1 VNITATKQIEE
12 DCLSSL
18 KLQPGLVAQ
27 LKGQSITV
35 IGGTGFVGTWI
46 AELVAIM
53 NDTFDANISLEL
65 LGRSTTLW
73 ATKHPHLCRGDIILS
88 AQDVRSPFSL
98 PEQTTLVIY
107 AAAIADPSIHATDP
121 YKVYQTNVGGIENA
135 LHAATRLPLISRF
148 LNVSSGLAAA
158 GSIAEAVTE
167 RDVGILDFTRIQN
180 MYGQSRRTAES
191 LACIFGAQHRI
202 PITTARAF
210 TFIGPYQS
218 IDAPWAINNFIRDA
232 IYGNNIRIRGD
243 GSTRRSY
250 LYGSDA
256 AVWLLK
262 IAVAGENGDIYNV
275 GGEEVISHSEV
286 AQVLAKLCKNKPDIV
301 FTGQSAS
308 LDRKHDFF
316 PDLSLV
322 KSSLDLKQAFNMSLS
337 LERSIQWHSKEIL
350 SQKA

>member
-1 VNITATKQIEE
+1 MNITATKQIEE

-18 KLQPGLVAQ
+18 KLQPGLVSQ
-27 LKGQSITV
+27 LKGQSIAV

-53 NDTFDANISLEL
+53 NDTYDANISLEL

-88 AQDVRSPFSL
+88 AQDVRSPFSM

-135 LHAATRLPLISRF
+135 LYAATRLPLINRF
-148 LNVSSGLAAA
+148 LNVSSGLAVT
-158 GSIAEAVTE
+158 GSIAEGISE

-180 MYGQSRRTAES
+180 MYAQSRRTAES
-191 LACIFGAQHRI
+191 LACIFGTQYRI

-210 TFIGPYQS
+210 TFVGPYQS
-218 IDAPWAINNFIRDA
+218 VDAPWAINNFIRDA
-232 IYGNNIRIRGD
+232 ITGNDIRIRGD

-262 IAVAGENGDIYNV
+262 IVATGKNGDIYNV
-275 GGEEVISHSEV
+275 GGEEVVSHSEV
-286 AQVLAKLCKNKPDIV
+286 AHALAKLCKKKPDIV
-301 FTGQSAS
+301 FTGKSAVV
-308 LDRKHDFF
+308 DRKYDFF
-316 PDLSLV
+316 PDLSLG
-322 KSSLDLKQAFNMSLS
+322 KSSLNLKQAFDMSSS
-337 LERSIQWHSKEIL
+337 LERSMQWHSKNIL
-350 SQKA
+350 